1 MEVILDAI
9 GSGLTQLLTPTYLAY
24 LFGGVL
30 LGLVIGW
37 LPALGGISGMSIMLP
52 FLFGMDPI
60 GALAA
65 MVGMSSVTATSDTFP
80 SVLIGVPGSA
90 GSSATIMD
98 GYRITQR
105 GEGARALS
113 ASFTA
118 SLLGGLF
125 GAVCLSVAV
134 IVARP
139 ILLQIGFGEQLMLIF
154 IALTCVGV
162 LTGSSALKGLA
173 SCGLGLLIGTIG
185 IAEVT
190 AQKRMTLGTDY
201 LIDGVSLVV
210 LALGL
215 FAIPEIVDVLRKRE
229 RISSEAAPRG
239 GTLQGIA
246 DVLKN
251 KWLVVR
257 CSFIGTAIGAL
268 PGLGGS
274 IIDWLAYAHTVQSSK
289 DKEQFGK
296 GDIRGVIGPEAA
308 NNAKEGGALIPTL
321 FLGIPGSGTMALL
334 MAGLIVVGYT
344 PGRSMVTNHLDLI
357 YLCVWSI
364 ALANVLATLICIVFS
379 KPISRVTHVRFS
391 IIAPSVLALIFFAAF
406 QATRDWGDFLLLLAV
421 GTLGVF
427 MKRFGWSRPA
437 LLIGF
442 VLSKSLEDA
451 VYRTIQIYGFDFLL
465 RPLALGLLLFAIGFI
480 WFMVRTKSKAL
491 NDDLDPRA
499 VLTKKAQIAFTLSM
513 AVVVA
518 IFMID
523 SLKVKFLAAVF
534 PFSAGIITLSL
545 LVIFWLTQRRAIEGS
560 AHLVDL
566 ESSAQ
571 TGETRSF
578 RSTAPFVLGIPVLSA
593 ILGFEAGV
601 FVFTLFLL
609 RFRADKAWRFSIT
622 YAVLILAFFWGLAQI
637 LSLSYPEGLLQYGL
651 ALL

>member
-421 GTLGVF
+421 GTLGIF

-465 RPLALGLLLFAIGFI
+465 RPLALSLLLFAIGFI

-545 LVIFWLTQRRAIEGS
+545 LVILWLTQRRAIEGS

>member
-1 MEVILDAI
+1 
-9 GSGLTQLLTPTYLAY
+9 
-24 LFGGVL
+24 
-30 LGLVIGW
+30 
-37 LPALGGISGMSIMLP
+37 
-52 FLFGMDPI
+52 
-60 GALAA
+60 
-65 MVGMSSVTATSDTFP
+65 
-80 SVLIGVPGSA
+80 
-90 GSSATIMD
+90 
-98 GYRITQR
+98 
-105 GEGARALS
+105 
-113 ASFTA
+113 
-118 SLLGGLF
+118 
-125 GAVCLSVAV
+125 
-134 IVARP
+134 
-139 ILLQIGFGEQLMLIF
+139 
-154 IALTCVGV
+154 
-162 LTGSSALKGLA
+162 
-173 SCGLGLLIGTIG
+173 
-185 IAEVT
+185 
-190 AQKRMTLGTDY
+190 
-201 LIDGVSLVV
+201 
-210 LALGL
+210 
-215 FAIPEIVDVLRKRE
+215 
-229 RISSEAAPRG
+229 
-239 GTLQGIA
+239 
-246 DVLKN
+246 
-251 KWLVVR
+251 
-257 CSFIGTAIGAL
+257 
-268 PGLGGS
+268 
-274 IIDWLAYAHTVQSSK
+274 
-289 DKEQFGK
+289 
-296 GDIRGVIGPEAA
+296 
-308 NNAKEGGALIPTL
+308 
-321 FLGIPGSGTMALL
+321 
-334 MAGLIVVGYT
+334 
-344 PGRSMVTNHLDLI
+344 
-357 YLCVWSI
+357 
-364 ALANVLATLICIVFS
+364 
-379 KPISRVTHVRFS
+379 
-391 IIAPSVLALIFFAAF
+391 
-406 QATRDWGDFLLLLAV
+406 
-421 GTLGVF
+421 

-545 LVIFWLTQRRAIEGS
+545 LVILWLTQRRAIEGS

-609 RFRADKAWRFSIT
+609 RFRADKAWRFAIT

>member
-545 LVIFWLTQRRAIEGS
+545 LVILWLTQRRAIEGS

>member
-274 IIDWLAYAHTVQSSK
+274 IIDWLAYAHTVQSSR

-421 GTLGVF
+421 GTLGIF

-465 RPLALGLLLFAIGFI
+465 RPLALSLLLFAIGFI

-545 LVIFWLTQRRAIEGS
+545 LVILWLTQRRAIEGS

>member
-421 GTLGVF
+421 GTLGIF

-545 LVIFWLTQRRAIEGS
+545 LVILWLTQRRAIEGS

>member
-9 GSGLTQLLTPTYLAY
+9 GSGLTQLLTPTYLVY

-421 GTLGVF
+421 GTLGIF

-465 RPLALGLLLFAIGFI
+465 RPLALSLLLFAIGFI

-545 LVIFWLTQRRAIEGS
+545 LVILWLTQRRAIEGS